1 MATDELAVYKEKM
14 KHTIKLLR
22 DTTVKH
28 EAATIEMYEE
38 YISKSREIINEAQR
52 HYQATEEA
60 INVATTMDELLL
72 AVQNDK

>member
-1 MATDELAVYKEKM
+1 MVTDELAVYKEKM

-52 HYQATEEA
+52 QYQATEKPL
-60 INVATTMDELLL
+60 M
-72 AVQNDK
+72 